1 MKRQYVFIFLCIAG
15 LIFIHPAAQTFRFAL
30 LTDTH
35 ISIENASASTDLSL
49 AVDEI
54 NKNHALAFVLVDGDI
69 ADHGDSLSL
78 KKAKKLLD
86 HLTIP
91 YYITSGNHDSDNART
106 DLTNFIHV
114 FGDNT
119 FVFQYAGFYF
129 VGFPTGPVSV
139 GSEGHIS
146 VPTLDFLKTE
156 LKRIPSKNPIF
167 LMTHYP
173 LLDGDV
179 DNWRELSTQL
189 SNRTIV
195 AVLNGHYH
203 RNALLN
209 YNGIPGIVSRSTLR
223 GNAAFGGYSLF
234 AVGDSLQ
241 VFEKVIG
248 RPARRWLNLPL
259 KIIN

>member
-35 ISIENASASTDLSL
+35 ISTENISASTDLSL

-54 NKNHALAFVLVDGDI
+54 NKNRALAFVLVDGDI
-69 ADHGDSLSL
+69 ADHGDSSSL
-78 KKAKKLLD
+78 KQAKTILD
-86 HLTIP
+86 RLTIP
-91 YYITSGNHDSDNART
+91 YYITSGNHDSDNGHT
-106 DLTNFIHV
+106 DLTNFINI
-114 FGDNT
+114 FGNNK

-146 VPTLDFLKTE
+146 AQTLDFLKSE
-156 LKRIPSKNPIF
+156 IHRIPSDKPIF

-179 DNWRELSTQL
+179 DNWRELLTHL
-189 SNRTIV
+189 DNHKIV

-209 YNGIPGIVSRSTLR
+209 YNGIPGIVNRSTLR
-223 GNAAFGGYSLF
+223 GKAAVGGYSLF
-234 AVGDSLQ
+234 TVGDSLQ
-241 VFEKVIG
+241 VSEKIIG
-248 RPARRWLNLPL
+248 RPARRWLNFPL
-259 KIIN
+259 RIIN